1 MARITGP
8 MVTRIIVESRTAARL
23 ADMVAQPPHVPPR
36 GRLPMES
43 LLEAL
48 AAWER
53 DPAGAHA
60 GLAES
65 VQAMLSVWGA
75 DGARIRW
82 EAPRRPALDLTL
94 GTLARGSSERVPLT
108 TGGFSRETGFL
119 EVAGP
124 AESRGPLARAIALA
138 LDLTWARGEARSA
151 ARQMEALDEA
161 SAAVAGELDLERVL
175 QLIVDRLRPLIGA
188 RYAALGLVGAS
199 GEFERFI
206 TSGIDDQARA
216 RIGHIPRGLGLL
228 GQVVE
233 DGRAIRSRD
242 VMADPRR
249 HGFPAHHP
257 AMHSF
262 LGVPVTV
269 QSASVGNLY
278 LTEKEGSAE
287 FTEADEGLVR
297 SFARHAGIAIERARL
312 HAQVQHLAIGQ
323 ERERIGRELHDGI
336 IQSLYAVGLG
346 LEDVP
351 DLMADAPQEATFRVE
366 RAIDAIHAAIRDIR
380 NFITGLRP
388 EALEEGDL
396 LSGLEELVDQ
406 ARRGGI
412 ATVILDTGD
421 SRDMHP
427 SLAMAFLQAAREA
440 VSNAVRHAAAA
451 RLELRLEQQGDLIV
465 LTVVDDG
472 SGFEFDLPFAGDRR
486 LEHNGLRNLYARARA
501 MGGDAVLSS
510 EPGKGTR
517 LEFRLPQRLA
527 GEGTDD

>member
-1 MARITGP
+1 
-8 MVTRIIVESRTAARL
+8 
-23 ADMVAQPPHVPPR
+23 
-36 GRLPMES
+36 
-43 LLEAL
+43 
-48 AAWER
+48 
-53 DPAGAHA
+53 
-60 GLAES
+60 
-65 VQAMLSVWGA
+65 
-75 DGARIRW
+75 
-82 EAPRRPALDLTL
+82 
-94 GTLARGSSERVPLT
+94 
-108 TGGFSRETGFL
+108 
-119 EVAGP
+119 
-124 AESRGPLARAIALA
+124 
-138 LDLTWARGEARSA
+138 
-151 ARQMEALDEA
+151 
-161 SAAVAGELDLERVL
+161 
-175 QLIVDRLRPLIGA
+175 
-188 RYAALGLVGAS
+188 
-199 GEFERFI
+199 
-206 TSGIDDQARA
+206 
-216 RIGHIPRGLGLL
+216 
-228 GQVVE
+228 
-233 DGRAIRSRD
+233 
-242 VMADPRR
+242 MADPRR

-257 AMHSF
+257 AMHTF

-287 FTEADEGLVR
+287 FTEADEELVR